1 MALPYSI
8 AHGHPEEECQQR
20 LTGAQRA
27 SSGEVHSPT
36 RLRRG
41 AFRIVKERYKN
52 GVFKGGRK
60 FFEICED

>member
-1 MALPYSI
+1 MEISSFAARTP
-8 AHGHPEEECQQR
+8 
-20 LTGAQRA
+20 RA
-27 SSGEVHSPT
+27 GSGEVHSPT